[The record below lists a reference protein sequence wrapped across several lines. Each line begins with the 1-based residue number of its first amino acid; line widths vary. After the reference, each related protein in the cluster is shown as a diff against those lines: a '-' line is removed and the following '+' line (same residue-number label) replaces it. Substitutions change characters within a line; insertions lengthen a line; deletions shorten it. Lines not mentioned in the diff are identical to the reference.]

1 MLADEGGYVAAP
13 GDALKRW
20 PTTEQTN
27 WVSIDP
33 PRAWDMVR
41 HEDDAL
47 GWEQIAGLRRL
58 AGLLLA
64 HAEQLDEQRA
74 ALAQIWPAEA
84 SPASAIAL
92 TKIGK
97 LINGMRLESEA
108 ALQNALALDG
118 IMTATAKAKQEI
130 HQVVQQWE
138 TTTHEGGPE
147 WWDREAARLS
157 YVTEQTM
164 TATERT
170 IRDHRSRITLPVDSR
185 RVDDGERIVGT
196 PAPTPLPSGST
207 GNRTRGPNGPLPPP
221 PPMPGYPPVVSPLP
235 NESGP
240 DLQGMTPPVPAAP
253 GQPVSM
259 LPIAPGSP
267 YAPYGGAYVL
277 PGPGV
282 GKNGYVVSLP
292 QPGSGA
298 GPSVSTGVRSGG
310 SNLPGMMPM
319 PMPIGGPAGQPNG
332 QGGNAAYRRR
342 PDTSWAV
349 AQGVVPLI
357 APEVVGRS
365 AETSP
370 EQVEEDFRQ
379 WFTQTAMPWRNEDN
393 PHGPAPIVTIRRG
406 GIDNP

>member
-1 MLADEGGYVAAP
+1 MTAGQSGMLADEGGYVVAP

-58 AGLLLA
+58 ASLLLA
-64 HAEQLDEQRA
+64 HADQLDKQRT

-84 SPASAIAL
+84 SPASAVAL
-92 TKIGK
+92 AKIGK

-118 IMTATAKAKQEI
+118 IMAATAKAKQEI
-130 HQVVQQWE
+130 RQVVQQWE

-147 WWDREAARLS
+147 WWDREATRLS

-170 IRDHRSRITLPVDSR
+170 IRDHRSRITLPIDSR
-185 RVDDGERIVGT
+185 SVDDGAQIVGLPT
-196 PAPTPLPSGST
+196 PAPDPSGST
-207 GNRTRGPNGPLPPP
+207 STRKRGPNGPLPTP
-221 PPMPGYPPVVSPLP
+221 PPMPGYPPLVSPLP
-235 NESGP
+235 GESGP

-259 LPIAPGSP
+259 LPIAPGNP
-267 YAPYGGAYVL
+267 HAPYGGAYVL

-282 GKNGYVVSLP
+282 GKSGYVVSLP

-298 GPSVSTGVRSGG
+298 GPAVTAAARGGG
-310 SNLPGMMPM
+310 SSMPGMMPL
-319 PMPIGGPAGQPNG
+319 PIGGPTGQPNN
-332 QGGNAAYRRR
+332 QGGGAAYRRR
-342 PDTSWAV
+342 PDTSWDV
-349 AQGVVPLI
+349 AQGVP
-357 APEVVGRS
+357 P
-365 AETSP
+365 
-370 EQVEEDFRQ
+370 
-379 WFTQTAMPWRNEDN
+379 
-393 PHGPAPIVTIRRG
+393 
-406 GIDNP
+406 